1 METQQPPQ
9 TEIEALSKERT
20 NLEWI
25 KLGIGQLKTIYK
37 AIVLGAVMWGITFI
51 AYNYNPPATQK
62 QIDAINEAIAIQ
74 SKKDSIEAIT
84 RVVKMEEFNNKIGVT
99 DTKVQFVLEEQK
111 EQKNILLQIL
121 SVSKSIKQE
130 RTYTFK

>member
-1 METQQPPQ
+1 MEQPQ
-9 TEIEALSKERT
+9 TEIENISKDRT

-62 QIDAINEAIAIQ
+62 QIDVIKESMAVQA
-74 SKKDSIEAIT
+74 KKDSIEAIT
-84 RVVKMEEFNNKIGVT
+84 RVVKIEELNNKIGMT
-99 DTKVQFVLEEQK
+99 DMKVQFVLAEQQEQK
-111 EQKNILLQIL
+111 GILLQIL